1 MVRKRGL
8 LWIIAYPIYQIIGT
22 IRHEG
27 SHAFAALLEGASV
40 TEFVVW
46 PSFTKYG
53 FYWGYVRITGST
65 DWVFLAAPYLADLLT
80 GAVFFCVCM
89 WVLIRTK
96 WVWLNL
102 VIVGLIS
109 PLANSLYNYWGSAGS
124 NNDVGKLLET
134 LPSKVVHGYFWL
146 TLPVYVLGI
155 LFVLR
160 YSKTARFI
168 NG

>member
-1 MVRKRGL
+1 MLRKRDL
-8 LWIIAYPIYQIIGT
+8 LWIIAYPIYQVIGT

-27 SHAFAALLEGASV
+27 SHAFVALLEGAGV
-40 TEFVVW
+40 NEIVFW

-53 FYWGYVRITGST
+53 FYWGYVRISGST

-80 GAVFFCVCM
+80 FAVFFSVCM
-89 WVLIRTK
+89 WVLVRTK
-96 WVWLNL
+96 WVWLNF

-134 LPSKVVHGYFWL
+134 LPSNVVHVYFLLSWPL
-146 TLPVYVLGI
+146 YILGI
-155 LFVLR
+155 FFVFR
-160 YSKTARFI
+160 FSRTARFMK
-168 NG
+168 G